1 MIAPIAELRE
11 FVEKNKHE
19 MLLFWENLVNLQAG
33 SYEVDKVNRVID
45 FLKKHF
51 EAEGI
56 DCHLLDTKGSANM
69 LVAELNK
76 DVAKAPIL
84 LSGHCDTVFPSGS
97 YEENTFYIKDGF
109 AHGPGVVD
117 MKNGI
122 AQIFY
127 IMVALKHFGY
137 TERPVKVLIVG
148 DEENSHGQGIADELL
163 MQERRGDLC
172 CFNM

>member
-19 MLLFWENLVNLQAG
+19 MLLFWESLVNMQAG

-76 DVAKAPIL
+76 DVDKAPIL
-84 LSGHCDTVFPSGS
+84 LAGH
-97 YEENTFYIKDGF
+97 
-109 AHGPGVVD
+109 
-117 MKNGI
+117 
-122 AQIFY
+122 
-127 IMVALKHFGY
+127 L
-137 TERPVKVLIVG
+137 
-148 DEENSHGQGIADELL
+148 
-163 MQERRGDLC
+163 
-172 CFNM
+172 